1 MTRRQ
6 AAAVLA
12 VAALAACS
20 RKAGSSNGGAPA
32 RSGEAR
38 RIVSVS
44 PSTTEALFA
53 IGAGDRVVGRSRYC
67 DWPPEAAKLP
77 VVGGVVDVDLEAVVQ
92 LAPDLVVG
100 TPGPA
105 SARLAEKLA
114 SFDVATWF
122 PGIESLA
129 AVDALILGL
138 GERTGHA
145 SGARAVVDRIAAQTA
160 AVERALT
167 GEAPTRALTVVDVSP
182 VVAAGPG
189 DFLDEMVRRAGG
201 INALASGAPWQ
212 TLDFE
217 QIAGLD
223 PEVVLDV
230 SYANGGGASRIT
242 PAMPGWSD
250 VRAVREGRVVTLDDE
265 RVLRPG
271 PRVGEGLALVA
282 RALHPH
288 APVPSW

>member
-1 MTRRQ
+1 MNRRQ
-6 AAAVLA
+6 AAAALA

-20 RKAGSSNGGAPA
+20 RKASSRKGGAPVQS
-32 RSGEAR
+32 REAR

-53 IGAGDRVVGRSRYC
+53 VGAGDRVVGRSRYC
-67 DWPPEAAKLP
+67 DWPPEAAKLS
-77 VVGGVVDVDLEAVVQ
+77 VVGGVADVDLEAIVQ

-105 SARLAEKLA
+105 AARLAEKLPA
-114 SFDVATWF
+114 FDVATWF

-129 AVDALILGL
+129 AVDAMLLGL

-145 SGARAVVDRIAAQTA
+145 SEARGVVDRIASQTA
-160 AVERALT
+160 AVERALI
-167 GEAPTRALTVVDVSP
+167 GEPTTRTLTVVDVSP
-182 VVAAGPG
+182 VVAVGPG

-201 INALASGAPWQ
+201 INALASGASWQ

-230 SYANGGGASRIT
+230 SYANGGASRIT
-242 PAMPGWSD
+242 PATPGWSD

-271 PRVGEGLALVA
+271 PRVGEGLAVVA
-282 RALHPH
+282 RALHPR